1 MIQQPLFKPQTEWLP
16 PEEFPDLSKYDEI
29 SIDLETKDPN
39 LNIRR
44 GSGSVVG
51 VGEIVG
57 IAVAVRNWC
66 GYYPI
71 AHEGGG
77 NMDRAKVLKW
87 FQGVLNTPATKIFHN
102 AMYDVCWIRAL
113 GLSISGKIVDTMIA
127 SALVDENQ
135 MRYDLNNCAKR
146 YTGKGKNET
155 DLYAA
160 AKDWGVDAKA
170 EMYKLPAIYVGAYA
184 EKDAEITLAL
194 WQELKKE
201 IDLQDINSIMDME
214 TELFPCL
221 VDMKFKGVRV
231 DVEAAHK
238 LKNTLVEQEKQSLQ
252 EIKKETGID
261 TQIWAARSIA
271 QVFDKLDL
279 DYDRT
284 EKTSAPSFTK
294 NFLQNHPHPVVKQIA
309 QAREINK
316 AHTTFIDTILKH
328 SHKGRIHADIN
339 QLRGDNGGTVTGRF
353 SYSNPNLQQIPAR
366 NKDLGPMIRSLFIP
380 EDGCVWGCF
389 DYNQQEPRLV
399 VHFAA
404 TTAGIKENN
413 SVKEIVNNYSNNDID
428 FHKTVAD
435 MAGIS
440 RLQAKTI
447 NLGLFYGMGKAKLQA
462 ELGLNTKQEAEDL
475 FDKYHESVP
484 FVKDLMDKTSKK
496 ASEDGYI
503 RTLLKRRCNFPKWEI
518 NEFRRGQ
525 LSTTGTRIET
535 EARFIERYKKKYPEA
550 EEEKINI
557 IRKNLSE
564 DQLEDYSLFDDKN
577 FLSSILSN
585 LSNQIDQNILNN
597 LKNIKCFP
605 IFTSQEIY
613 KPKQKNI
620 FLIGDAFFTFLP
632 TFAQG
637 ASQSIEAAFEL
648 YESLKN
654 GNNEFTNQ
662 RIERTKMINKKSKFN
677 YK

>member
-29 SIDLETKDPN
+29 SIDLETKDPH
-39 LNIRR
+39 LNVRR

-51 VGEIVG
+51 VGAVVG
-57 IAVAVRNWC
+57 IAVAVKNWQ

-87 FQGVLNTPATKIFHN
+87 FQGVLNTPAIKIFHN

-155 DLYAA
+155 QLYEA
-160 AKDWGVDAKA
+160 AKSWGVDAKA
-170 EMYKLPAIYVGAYA
+170 EMYKLPAIYVGTYA
-184 EKDAEITLAL
+184 EQDAAITLEL

-201 IDLQDINSIMDME
+201 IALQDINSIMDME

-238 LKNTLVEQEKQSLQ
+238 LKTKLIAQEKQALQ
-252 EIKKETGID
+252 QIKKETGID

-271 QVFDKLDL
+271 QVFGKLNL

-294 NFLQNHPHPVVKQIA
+294 NFLQNHPHPLVKQIA

-316 AHTTFIDTILKH
+316 AHTTFIDTIIKH
-328 SHKGRIHADIN
+328 SHKGRIHAEIN

-366 NKDLGPMIRSLFIP
+366 NKELGPAIRSLFIP
-380 EDGCVWGCF
+380 EEGHTWGCF
-389 DYNQQEPRLV
+389 DYSQQEPRLV
-399 VHFAA
+399 VHYA
-404 TTAGIKENN
+404 TLQNLYGVDEVLEAYREG
-413 SVKEIVNNYSNNDID
+413 DAD
-428 FHKTVAD
+428 FHDIVAD
-435 MAGIS
+435 MAEIP
-440 RLQAKTI
+440 RTQAKTI
-447 NLGLFYGMGKAKLQA
+447 NLGLFYGMGKNKLQA
-462 ELGLNTKQEAEDL
+462 ELGVSKEKAEELFKQ
-475 FDKYHESVP
+475 YHSKVP
-484 FVKDLMDKTSKK
+484 FVKQLMDNVMRRAQDS
-496 ASEDGYI
+496 GRI
-503 RTLLKRRCNFPKWEI
+503 RTLLGRLCRFPLWEPNQFGIHKALSHEAALAEHGPGIKRAYTYKALNKLI
-518 NEFRRGQ
+518 QG
-525 LSTTGTRIET
+525 SAADMTKKAMIEL
-535 EARFIERYKKKYPEA
+535 YKEGVIPHIQVHDELDISVKSPEHA
-550 EEEKINI
+550 EHI
-557 IRKNLSE
+557 
-564 DQLEDYSLFDDKN
+564 
-577 FLSSILSN
+577 
-585 LSNQIDQNILNN
+585 
-597 LKNIKCFP
+597 KNIME
-605 IFTSQEIY
+605 SAVDLEIPN
-613 KPKQKNI
+613 KV
-620 FLIGDAFFTFLP
+620 D
-632 TFAQG
+632 
-637 ASQSIEAAFEL
+637 
-648 YESLKN
+648 YESGPNWGTLK
-654 GNNEFTNQ
+654 E
-662 RIERTKMINKKSKFN
+662 K
-677 YK
+677 